1 MTGSWT
7 ILWLSGRIRKFA
19 TSLDVR
25 MSGAADELTR
35 APERVSLLQPGQHRE
50 ALIKSRNLRQMDAPS
65 YAVSTANTVRLRLCS
80 RDKCL
85 GYLDAYGGH
94 RTQPVP
100 A

>member
-50 ALIKSRNLRQMDAPS
+50 ALIKSRNLRQMDAPLTPFPLPTRF
-65 YAVSTANTVRLRLCS
+65 AFVCARATNV
-80 RDKCL
+80 
-85 GYLDAYGGH
+85 
-94 RTQPVP
+94 
-100 A
+100 